1 MGALQDLPEYVQK
14 LLQPLPAQLQGK
26 CADAGRMPVVM
37 VPGLFHMNVYHM
49 LLFFVRHIVQGVL
62 QAWGPQAFQ
71 ELAFVLI
78 SHPHQGSMPGNLVH
92 FRIPEVFFPGGDV
105 VDQMRASGQAC
116 LHFEEVLLMQEG
128 PFWSGPVNTQAND
141 FEQSLER
148 WTYHHIR
155 KLYRQV
161 LVPQISMAAGKV
173 DAVKVLYLGRPTTDA
188 RHIINEAG
196 LLKALEQVVA
206 RIPGVEMQ
214 AAVNFESISFEEQVR
229 QSSSADILIGPH
241 GAGLTHVMFMR
252 SHSVLIEL
260 LPHAWADPGYRTLS
274 QYLGLVYMHWQQTEE
289 ALSEEVLVVGNTT
302 RNTGRS
308 NSFHVD
314 TEAVVSLVRAALN
327 VAYMVGERYWPP
339 CPGYEI
345 INYERGVPIE
355 CPELWVRD
363 EGYKHSTPRNLMPDS
378 FYEQQGADTAADA
391 DGTFG

>member
-1 MGALQDLPEYVQK
+1 MGALQDLPDYVQS
-14 LLQPLPAQLQGK
+14 LLQPLPVELQGK

-49 LLFFVRHIVQGVL
+49 LLYFVRHIVQGVL
-62 QAWGPQAFQ
+62 QAWGPQAFE
-71 ELAFVLI
+71 ELGFVLI
-78 SHPHQGSMPGNLVH
+78 NHPHQGSMPGNLVH
-92 FRIPEVFFPGGDV
+92 FRIAEVFLPGGDV

-128 PFWSGPVNTQAND
+128 PFWSGPVNTQGDD
-141 FEQSLER
+141 FEQRLER
-148 WTYHHIR
+148 WSYHQIR
-155 KLYRQV
+155 KLYRQA
-161 LVPQISMAAGKV
+161 LAPQISSAAGKADV
-173 DAVKVLYLGRPTTDA
+173 VKVLYLGRAQTDA

-196 LLKALEQVVA
+196 LLERLELVIA
-206 RIPGVEMQ
+206 DIPGVELQ
-214 AAVNFESISFEEQVR
+214 VAIDLSSIPFEEQIR

-252 SHSVLIEL
+252 PHSVLIEL

-308 NSFHVD
+308 NSFYVD
-314 TEAVVSLVRAALN
+314 TDAVISLVRAAIN

-345 INYERGVPIE
+345 IDYERGVPIK
-355 CPELWVRD
+355 CPALRVRD
-363 EGYKHSTPRNLMPDS
+363 RAFKRPI
-378 FYEQQGADTAADA
+378 
-391 DGTFG
+391 